1 MRRTLL
7 ALVILTALAAAPAAS
22 ASENLTHVKNLAFA
36 PANGGAPNGG
46 TDIEFA
52 TLNGHEY
59 ALAGTY
65 NNGLQIVDITSPDD
79 ASIAAVY
86 DCGVTQGD
94 VQVFRQDDLPGRT
107 FATYTSDTF
116 GDGTSACYRDAA
128 ALGFDVVKPDGS
140 GRNGT
145 FIVELTDPL
154 TPRTVSF
161 LEVPQGSHNQP
172 VHPSGNYLYNSN
184 SDLIT
189 SIEPAIEVFDIS
201 EPAAP
206 RLAGELAL
214 PARPGL
220 GTESHDISFNTEGT
234 RAYSAALSQGVII
247 DTTDPANPSVIKS
260 FLDPAIN
267 VWHQAEPF
275 RSGDREF
282 LIVEDE
288 FAGALG
294 TGQCP
299 NGGVH
304 VYDIT
309 GERELDPVKVGY
321 WNIDTVGTT
330 TDAPDGRCTAHVF
343 DIHEAEQLMTIAYY
357 NGGVRVV
364 DLSGLEGIS
373 LGGVQLAGAG
383 MREVAAFRFPDGDTW
398 AAKTPR
404 IDANGDFHLYG
415 NDQRRGLD
423 VYRYTAAATPPARKG
438 RWLTPAEALALPRGP
453 LAGYRLACLI

>member
-1 MRRTLL
+1 MRLVVIALMLL
-7 ALVILTALAAAPAAS
+7 VAAPAAH
-22 ASENLTHVKNLAFA
+22 ASENLTHIKNLNYA
-36 PANGGAPNGG
+36 PANGGTPNYG

-52 TLNGHEY
+52 TLNGREY
-59 ALAGTY
+59 ALAGSY
-65 NNGLQIVDITSPDD
+65 NNGMQIVDITDPEN
-79 ASIAAVY
+79 ATIAAVY
-86 DCGVTQGD
+86 DCGVSQGD

-116 GDGTSACYRDAA
+116 GDGTSTCYDEAA
-128 ALGFDVVKPDGS
+128 ALGFDVLKPDGE

-154 TPRTVSF
+154 APKTVSF
-161 LEVPQGSHNQP
+161 VEFAQGSHNMT
-172 VHPSGNYLYNSN
+172 VHPSGNFLYNSN

-189 SIEPAIEVFDIS
+189 SIEPAIEVVDIS
-201 EPAAP
+201 DPAAP
-206 RLAGELAL
+206 VHAGELAL
-214 PARPGL
+214 PTRPGL
-220 GTESHDISFNTEGT
+220 GTESHDITFNRDGS

-247 DTTDPANPSVIKS
+247 DTTDPANPSIVAS

-267 VWHQAEPF
+267 VWHQSDPV
-275 RSGDREF
+275 RIGDRDF

-309 GERELDPVKVGY
+309 GEREKSPVKVGY
-321 WNIDTVGTT
+321 WNIDTVGAT
-330 TDAPDGRCTAHVF
+330 TDSAIGRCTAHVF
-343 DIHEAEQLMTIAYY
+343 DIHEAEQVMTIAYY

-383 MREVAAFRFPDGDTW
+383 MKEVASYRFPDGDTW

-404 IDANGDFHLYG
+404 IEPNGDFYLYG
-415 NDQRRGLD
+415 NDVARGLD
-423 VYRYTAAATPPARKG
+423 VYRYDASAAASKRAG
-438 RWLTPAEALALPRGP
+438 RWLTPAEARSLPRASV
-453 LAGYRLACLI
+453 AGYQLFCLTGS